1 LTKARILL
9 IKAAKSAGAQM
20 SKSELEER
28 IGAVRRFN
36 RFYTRKIGVLNAG
49 LVGSS
54 LSLTEGRVLY
64 ELAQRE
70 QTTASELVQTLG
82 LDSGYLSR
90 MLKSFEEKGFLA
102 KRPSKTDGRQIVLTL
117 TDQGREMFATID
129 ARSRDEIA
137 ALLAESLVSD
147 QARLVAALERVEQLL
162 GDRSERGGL
171 SYIIRQHQPG
181 DMGWIIHRH
190 GALYA
195 EEYGWD
201 MTFEALVARVAAD
214 FIENFDVRRERCWI
228 AERDGEVVGSVLL
241 VKENQETAKL
251 RLLYV
256 EPMARGLGIGRRLV
270 SQCIGFARKS
280 GYSRLIL
287 WTNDVLVA
295 ARRIYE
301 TAGFHLVREEPH
313 RSFGHDLVGQ
323 YWELA
328 LTPD

>member
-1 LTKARILL
+1 MR
-9 IKAAKSAGAQM
+9 
-20 SKSELEER
+20 KSELEER
-28 IGAVRRFN
+28 IAAVRRFN
-36 RFYTRKIGVLNAG
+36 RFYTRKIGVLKAG

-70 QTTASELVQTLG
+70 QTTASELVQMLA

-90 MLKSFEEKGFLA
+90 VLKSFEEKGFLA
-102 KRPSKTDGRQIVLTL
+102 KRPSETDGRQIVLTL
-117 TDQGREMFATID
+117 TDQGRETFATID
-129 ARSRDEIA
+129 ARSRDEIG
-137 ALLAESLVSD
+137 ALLAELPVSD
-147 QARLVAALERVEQLL
+147 QAQLVAALERVEQLL
-162 GDRSERGGL
+162 GDRSEQGGL
-171 SYIIRQHQPG
+171 SYIIRPHQPG
-181 DMGWIIHRH
+181 DMGWVIHRH

-201 MTFEALVARVAAD
+201 ITFEALVARVAAD

-228 AERDGEVVGSVLL
+228 AERDGEVIGSVLL
-241 VKENQETAKL
+241 AKDDPETAKL

-256 EPMARGLGIGRRLV
+256 EPKARGLGIGRGLV
-270 SQCIGFARKS
+270 SQCIAFARKS
-280 GYSRLIL
+280 GYSKLRL

-313 RSFGHDLVGQ
+313 HSFGRDLVGQ